1 MKIPVPGPRCHHA
14 GCVIKAKRVC
24 PTSEIFQTKW
34 RKHSKSGKE
43 AVSVGNGHDKRFSF
57 SISLK
62 IKKKKKKRCYEQGE
76 REELIEK

>member
-62 IKKKKKKRCYEQGE
+62 IKKKKKRGVMS
-76 REELIEK
+76 REKGRS